1 MARIRYYDSAT
12 DEWLFADLAVQAPFP
27 DGTAVGDTFVWDGT
41 DWVLKAEVP
50 NLYKEVDYIQSAG
63 TQYIQLNFPLSSE
76 HTSVVT
82 CDGVAQ
88 DDAFIFGCGTT
99 YSSEAFM
106 LGSISATTTATTDG
120 GLIAYFDNNAYTALA
135 PSGTKDAKT
144 VYTLDKGSF
153 YVNGELITTLTT
165 TGTPVSDYNA
175 CLFTANV
182 GGTISGKCSTKLYG
196 AKFYENGAVV
206 SILVPCVRL
215 SDDVAGL
222 YDVVQQQFFTNAGTG
237 SFATPFPIKED
248 TANKLKSVSGGG
260 AGITSS
266 ATDTEYP
273 SAKAVYDFVDTLV
286 GNADTLLGSGV
297 IS

>member
-12 DEWLFADLAVQAPFP
+12 DEWLFADLAVQAPLP

-50 NLYKEVDYIQSAG
+50 NLYKEVDYIQSTG

-76 HTSVVT
+76 STSIIT
-82 CDGVAQ
+82 CDGVAA
-88 DDAFIFGCGTT
+88 DNVFVFGCGTT
-99 YSSEAFM
+99 YSSEAFA
-106 LGSISATTTATTDG
+106 LRSISATTTGTTDG
-120 GLIAYFDNNAYTALA
+120 GMSIYFDDNAYHTTAPA
-135 PSGTKDAKT
+135 GTKDAKT
-144 VYTLDKGSF
+144 VYMQDKGDF
-153 YVNGELITTLTT
+153 YVNGELITSMTA

-206 SILVPCVRL
+206 SILVPCIRL

-260 AGITSS
+260 AGITSA
-266 ATDTEYP
+266 ATDTQYP